1 MKWQKELM
9 ADLNLVNSYVCT
21 VQLYNWLDLISF
33 DKGAAVAAII
43 MWPFYWYELGGRWDG
58 DTW

>member
-1 MKWQKELM
+1 M

>member
-33 DKGAAVAAII
+33 DKGTVVAAII
-43 MWPFYWYELGGRWDG
+43 MWP
-58 DTW
+58 